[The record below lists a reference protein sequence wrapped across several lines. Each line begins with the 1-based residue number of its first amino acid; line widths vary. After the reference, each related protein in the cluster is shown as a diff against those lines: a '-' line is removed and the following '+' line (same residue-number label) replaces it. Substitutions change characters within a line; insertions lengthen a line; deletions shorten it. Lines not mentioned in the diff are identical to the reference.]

1 MKKIEGGEIS
11 ILQIGSYSLL
21 RIGKRKDCMEGN
33 AFLYIWKKSR
43 FHLIDGNGR
52 EGGKFILHVSRN
64 GCGRKVSFCRQGKYF
79 GMISLH
85 GGELTGH
92 SIPR

>member
-1 MKKIEGGEIS
+1 
-11 ILQIGSYSLL
+11 
-21 RIGKRKDCMEGN
+21 MEGN

-43 FHLIDGNGR
+43 FHLIDGM
-52 EGGKFILHVSRN
+52 GGKEESLFYMLAEMDV
-64 GCGRKVSFCRQGKYF
+64 GGKCHF
-79 GMISLH
+79 VDRESTSGMISLH

>member
-1 MKKIEGGEIS
+1 
-11 ILQIGSYSLL
+11 
-21 RIGKRKDCMEGN
+21 MEGN

-43 FHLIDGNGR
+43 FHLIDGYGR

-79 GMISLH
+79 GDDQFTWGRVHRPFHSQVT
-85 GGELTGH
+85 GGREVQERKR
-92 SIPR
+92 S